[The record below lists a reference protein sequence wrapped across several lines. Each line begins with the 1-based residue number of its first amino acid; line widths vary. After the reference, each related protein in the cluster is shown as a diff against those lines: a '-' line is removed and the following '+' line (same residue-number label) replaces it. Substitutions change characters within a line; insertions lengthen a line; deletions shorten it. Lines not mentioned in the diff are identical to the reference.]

1 MLKIRSEARNTDARG
16 IICTHSL
23 APAPRAHAR
32 RLRALAAGS
41 AEKTESAARHVVCVH
56 ELLSQSKPISHFRRD
71 YVRARS
77 TLRARVLD
85 IRAAL
90 LSANVARE
98 RGSPSTT
105 CAKTVR
111 PTQESRLEF
120 AAREQS
126 DHSGSVIIARSAHSR
141 MVNYRLEDGLMEARS
156 CLPHTQADIMH
167 ASPGAGV
174 AGPAHCG

>member
-23 APAPRAHAR
+23 AAPRAHAR